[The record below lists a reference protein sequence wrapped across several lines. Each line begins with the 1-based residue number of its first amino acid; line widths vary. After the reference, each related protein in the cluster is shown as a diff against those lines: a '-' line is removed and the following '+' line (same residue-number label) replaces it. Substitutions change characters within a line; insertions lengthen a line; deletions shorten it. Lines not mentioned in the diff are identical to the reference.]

1 VRSRRPAYPPL
12 PLRRA
17 LRDLLEVLRARRSG
31 RLLLRKLNHERLLMR
46 ASALAYDSLLAIVP
60 FMAVSM
66 GSVGVLGGRDTL
78 GALLREL
85 AQYYV
90 PSSAE
95 AAVDHLIGLA
105 ETLDLHA
112 IGLLGLMALLPVV
125 FALIDAVEHTLADVF
140 GTPRRTHWWRLLLLG
155 ALLSL
160 APLGSVLSVRYVS
173 VATLPLAQLLTPI
186 GLLTALLYLVFRHIP
201 KLRVS
206 RRAAAVGALSAAL
219 ILSFAKLAFGLYAR
233 LAVSLHVLW
242 GAVAFVPLFLVWVLL
257 SWYAVLFAAAVAA
270 VLHDELLLL
279 EAPGKARRSRR
290 RSRRSRL
297 RQRLAP
303 RFSTPPGAPS

>member
-1 VRSRRPAYPPL
+1 
-12 PLRRA
+12 
-17 LRDLLEVLRARRSG
+17 LLEVMRAHRSH
-31 RLLLRKLNHERLLMR
+31 RLLLRKLSHERLLTR

-60 FMAVSM
+60 LMAVSM

-78 GALLREL
+78 GMVLREL

-90 PSSAE
+90 PTSAE
-95 AAVDHLIGLA
+95 AAVDHLINLA

-112 IGLLGLMALLPVV
+112 IGLVGLIALLPVV
-125 FALIDAVEHTLADVF
+125 LALVDAVEHALSDVF
-140 GTPRRTHWWRLLLLG
+140 GTPRRTHVWRLLLLG

-173 VATLPLAQLLTPI
+173 VTALPLKQLLTPI
-186 GLLTALLYLVFRHIP
+186 GLLTALLYLVFEHIP

-219 ILSFAKLAFGLYAR
+219 ILSVAKLGFGLYAR

-242 GAVAFVPLFLVWVLL
+242 GAVAFVPLFLLWVLL
-257 SWYAVLFAAAVAA
+257 SWYAVLFAAALAA
-270 VLHDELLLL
+270 VLNSELLLL
-279 EAPGKARRSRR
+279 ENPALARRSQRR
-290 RSRRSRL
+290 RRRSRL
-297 RQRLAP
+297 RQRLVQRMSLAP
-303 RFSTPPGAPS
+303 PPIS

>member
-1 VRSRRPAYPPL
+1 VQ
-12 PLRRA
+12 
-17 LRDLLEVLRARRSG
+17 VVHARRSH
-31 RLLLRKLNHERLLMR
+31 RLLLRKLSHERLLMR

-66 GSVGVLGGRDTL
+66 ASVGVLGGRDTL
-78 GALLREL
+78 GKLLREL

-105 ETLDLHA
+105 ETLELHA
-112 IGLLGLMALLPVV
+112 IGLVGLVTLLPVV
-125 FALIDAVEHTLADVF
+125 FALIDAVEHALADVF
-140 GTPRRTHWWRLLLLG
+140 GTPRRTHVWRLLLLG

-173 VATLPLAQLLTPI
+173 VAALPLHQLLTPI
-186 GLLTALLYLVFRHIP
+186 GLLALLLYLIFKHIP

-219 ILSFAKLAFGLYAR
+219 ILSVAKLGFGLYAG

-242 GAVAFVPLFLVWVLL
+242 GAVAFVPLFLLWVLL

-270 VLHDELLLL
+270 VLHAELLLL
-279 EAPGKARRSRR
+279 ENPALARRSQRR
-290 RSRRSRL
+290 RRRSRL
-297 RQRLAP
+297 RQRLVQ
-303 RFSTPPGAPS
+303 RMSLPPAAS

>member
-1 VRSRRPAYPPL
+1 M
-12 PLRRA
+12 
-17 LRDLLEVLRARRSG
+17 
-31 RLLLRKLNHERLLMR
+31 LLRKLGHERLLMR

-78 GALLREL
+78 GRLLREL
-85 AQYYV
+85 TQYYV
-90 PSSAE
+90 PSSAG
-95 AAVDHLIGLA
+95 AAVDHLIVLA

-112 IGLLGLMALLPVV
+112 IGLVGLLALLPVV

-173 VATLPLAQLLTPI
+173 VAALPLHQLLTPI

-201 KLRVS
+201 RLRVT
-206 RRAAAVGALSAAL
+206 RRAALIGALSAAL
-219 ILSFAKLAFGLYAR
+219 ILSLAKLAFGLYAQ

-257 SWYAVLFAAAVAA
+257 SWYAVLFAAAVTA
-270 VLHDELLLL
+270 VLHNELLLR
-279 EAPGKARRSRR
+279 EAPEVARRGRPRR
-290 RSRRSRL
+290 RRSRL
-297 RQRLAP
+297 RQRLVQRLSLPPRTAP
-303 RFSTPPGAPS
+303 